1 MRAALQELKVRE
13 LDVSYCN
20 LPTEV
25 ITSLLTRATTL
36 EVNSSIPILDCC
48 WVRKRMSGMSVLHVH
63 GQALL
68 ACALMLVIGLLWHH
82 CLHG

>member
-1 MRAALQELKVRE
+1 MTSAARMGAALQELKVRE

-36 EVNSSIPILDCC
+36 EASPSFP
-48 WVRKRMSGMSVLHVH
+48 
-63 GQALL
+63 
-68 ACALMLVIGLLWHH
+68 
-82 CLHG
+82 